1 MALHTA
7 AGLAR
12 KGVGW
17 LVGGCGSFMSPHLLP
32 HPPQETSLEGS
43 WLEGRTGGPLGGP
56 TLESELEALG
66 KLWEANA
73 HFSK

>member
-17 LVGGCGSFMSPHLLP
+17 LVGRCGSSTSPHLLP
-32 HPPQETSLEGS
+32 QAPYETSLGDS
-43 WLEGRTGGPLGGP
+43 WLEGKTGGPLGGP